1 MSSQPTIAAGVVSDR
16 PAETRSRRAISPRDF
31 SMAMAL
37 AVIWIYFSIRQPAFL
52 SSRNLSM
59 LAIELSITATLAL
72 GMLLVM
78 LPGHIDL
85 SAGSGVGLLGA
96 VAAVL
101 VFSPRDLID
110 RLGFVGRALSPILQ
124 TPWPA
129 PLAMAAACLFAL
141 LLWTLMSRLIVK
153 TGIPAFIVT
162 LGGLQVFRGLHWYII
177 GSQTIPV
184 SLGGQTNA
192 YSALTTYYVQPR
204 AGYILAAAVTLVLII
219 STLRARARRQ
229 AHRFATAD
237 AELTFLRLFVS
248 AQTIFLF
255 VLICNQYQGIPL
267 SAVVLSTV
275 AFIVYILT
283 QHTPFGRY
291 LYAIG
296 GNEEAAVLSGVPV
309 QRVVITAFAL
319 MGFIVALT
327 GFMQTAYGGATTSTV
342 GSLMELDA
350 IAACVIGGTSLRGGR
365 GTVLG
370 TLFGALIMAS
380 LLNGMTL
387 LAVSPEMK
395 FVARGIVLTLAV
407 WLDVKLSRKSQAH

>member
-1 MSSQPTIAAGVVSDR
+1 MLAA
-16 PAETRSRRAISPRDF
+16 
-31 SMAMAL
+31 
-37 AVIWIYFSIRQPAFL
+37 AVI
-52 SSRNLSM
+52 
-59 LAIELSITATLAL
+59 
-72 GMLLVM
+72 
-78 LPGHIDL
+78 
-85 SAGSGVGLLGA
+85 A
-96 VAAVL
+96 V
-101 VFSPRDLID
+101 
-110 RLGFVGRALSPILQ
+110 
-124 TPWPA
+124 
-129 PLAMAAACLFAL
+129 
-141 LLWTLMSRLIVK
+141 LLWTLMGRLIVK

-184 SLGGQTNA
+184 SPGGKSNI
-192 YSALTTYYVQPR
+192 YSALTTYYLHPR
-204 AGYILAAAVTLVLII
+204 TGLALASVIVIILTITA
-219 STLRARARRQ
+219 LRARARRK
-229 AHRFATAD
+229 AHGFAVAD
-237 AELTFLRLFVS
+237 FELTFLKLFIS

-255 VLICNQYQGIPL
+255 VLITNQYQGIPL
-267 SAVVLSTV
+267 STVVLGAV
-275 AFIVYILT
+275 ALIIYILT

-319 MGFIVALT
+319 MGFLVALT

-365 GTVLG
+365 GSVLG
-370 TLFGALIMAS
+370 VLFGALIMAS

-395 FVARGIVLTLAV
+395 FVARGVVLTLAV
-407 WLDVKLSRKSQAH
+407 WLDVKLSRK